1 MEYQGNL
8 AATGV
13 GRNGLESVL
22 FDFDMTLV
30 DSSRGITYCLNRLAG
45 SFGLAEVTRE
55 EVTLTIGHPLDQ
67 AMKML
72 WGRYEPAWM
81 DHYREYLVPLEY
93 ERIMPFPGTRKT
105 LASLLDEGLRL
116 GVVSNRKKLL
126 RAVERAGLEEYFH
139 SIVGLEDVENPK
151 PHPDPIWLSVRN
163 LGSTASRTILVGD
176 SEIDALAASR
186 AGTPFVGVT
195 TGGTSL
201 DVLSVAGALAVIED
215 ITELIRILPGENRRA
230 TSTRAGGDKIKA

>member
-13 GRNGLESVL
+13 GRDGLESVL

-126 RAVERAGLEEYFH
+126 RAVESAGLGGYFL
-139 SIVGLEDVENPK
+139 SVVGMDDVENPK
-151 PHPDPIWLSVRN
+151 PHPEPLWLSLRN
-163 LGSTASRTILVGD
+163 LGSTASGTTLVGD
-176 SEIDALAASR
+176 SEIDALAARS
-186 AGTPFVGVT
+186 AGIRFIGVS
-195 TGGTSL
+195 TGGTSPG
-201 DVLSVAGALAVIED
+201 VLSSAGALDVIKD
-215 ITELIRILPGENRRA
+215 ISELARVLPVEQEGAFDVDR
-230 TSTRAGGDKIKA
+230 GVI